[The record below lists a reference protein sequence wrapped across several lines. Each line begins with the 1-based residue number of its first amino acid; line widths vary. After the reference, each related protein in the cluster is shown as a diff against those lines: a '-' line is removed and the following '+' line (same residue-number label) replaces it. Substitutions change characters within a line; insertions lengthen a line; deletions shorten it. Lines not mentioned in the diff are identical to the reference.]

1 MLSSCNLKSKV
12 DVQGHRGFRGLYPEN
27 TLPAFAKAIDIGVTT
42 LELDV
47 IISKDNKVVVSHEP
61 YLNPL
66 ICLDTNKSEIPD
78 SLATKRNLYKL
89 TFDEIRQFDC
99 GSKEHPFFPNQ
110 ERIAT
115 YKPLLTE
122 VFDLA
127 ASLDSD
133 VNFNIEIKARPEYD
147 YEYTP
152 EPEVFV
158 DLVLKVIQN
167 SGMLHRS
174 TLQSF
179 DLRILEA
186 IRKQNSDIT
195 VALLI
200 DENEDIDKKM
210 RELSF
215 QPQVLSP
222 YFKLLSVD
230 IVMAKKKEGFQII
243 PWTVNETLDIE
254 EVLSWNVD
262 GIISDYPDRVLKIVN
277 P

>member
-1 MLSSCNLKSKV
+1 MLSSYNLKSKV

-27 TLPAFAKAIDIGVTT
+27 TLPAFAKAIEIGVTT

-66 ICLDTNKSEIPD
+66 ICLDTDKSEIPD

-89 TFDEIRQFDC
+89 TYDEIRQFDC

-133 VNFNIEIKARPEYD
+133 VHFNIEIKARPEYD

-210 RELSF
+210 SELSF

-230 IVMAKKKEGFQII
+230 IVKAKKKEGFQII
-243 PWTVNETLDIE
+243 PWTVNETFDID